1 MIFPGGRRGAGLALM
16 LLATSVAA
24 VGCASAQ
31 AASTASASA
40 QHLSAQDIGWLDHT
54 HQANEAEVQAGQLAE
69 SNAGTATIRSTGA
82 MMVRD
87 HSALDAKLVALAT
100 RLHVTLPQSPTV
112 GQVKFGD
119 ELSSQLGLAFDNNY
133 VGGMLTAHEVMIRAT
148 QAEIAHG
155 TSPPVVA
162 LARQALPV
170 LEKHLRMLK
179 TAAASL

>member
-1 MIFPGGRRGAGLALM
+1 MIFPGGRRGAVLALT
-16 LLATSVAA
+16 LLAISGAA
-24 VGCASAQ
+24 AGCASAQ
-31 AASTASASA
+31 AASAASA
-40 QHLSAQDIGWLDHT
+40 QHLSAQDIGWLDHA

-69 SNAGTATIRSTGA
+69 SNAGTATIQSTGA

-87 HSALDAKLVALAT
+87 HSALDTRLVALAT
-100 RLHVTLPQSPTV
+100 RLHVSLSQSPTV
-112 GQVKFGD
+112 GQVKLGD

-133 VGGMLTAHEVMIRAT
+133 VGSMLTAHELMIRAT

-155 TSPPVVA
+155 TSPAVVA

-179 TAAASL
+179 AAAGSL